1 MRVKLIGEK
10 MNASIKNKLSLLLIV
25 LILGFGILGYQIV
38 QLTTLAKGTAN
49 RLVSLGEVES
59 EIKTFAMEIRGYQL
73 YGKPKSLETYE
84 SSYKNIIKRIDA
96 LLPILLSQENQVVL
110 IELKKNMEQLH
121 AVNVPR
127 IALISKY
134 GTTVNG
140 EQFSKEY
147 KTEFDLLQSRTQES
161 GTLFVAVQ
169 KNLETLLKGVHKKNF
184 DRLNTYELLSE
195 FLLTIIAIISLI
207 VYFVISFSIKR
218 SVLKSK
224 ESCEDIRRTKDL
236 RICIETGSKD
246 EINETMQSVNAL
258 LSDINNALSLAKN
271 NAMENASV
279 ATELSSTSLQI
290 GQRAEEEAH
299 IVTTTALSA
308 KHVGDEITQASE
320 ETQKV
325 EKVILKAQTSLSQA
339 KNLLDQTVQHLNEA
353 EQVETQINDRLS
365 HLASETQQVKTV
377 LDVIGEIADQ
387 MNLLALNAAIEAARA
402 GEHGRGFAVVA
413 DEVRKLAERT
423 QKSLVETNATVNV
436 IVQSIGDISGDMNS
450 NVKRIHKLS
459 SFSTQVTLQTDE
471 AVEMLE
477 ESVAIIEN
485 VAKTAQVNARLIESD
500 VIQKIE
506 SINELSS
513 SNARSVEEIAG
524 AAEHLSKLSET
535 LSHTL
540 SEFKTV

>member
-1 MRVKLIGEK
+1 

-110 IELKKNMEQLH
+110 IELKNNMEQLH
-121 AVNVPR
+121 TVNIPR
-127 IALISKY
+127 IALITKY

-140 EQFSKEY
+140 EQFAKEH
-147 KTEFDLLQSRTQES
+147 KIEFDLLQSITQES

-169 KNLETLLKGVHKKNF
+169 KNLETLLKEVHKKNF
-184 DRLNTYELLSE
+184 DRLNTYELLSG
-195 FLLTIIAIISLI
+195 FLLIIIAIISLI
-207 VYFVISFSIKR
+207 VYFVIGFSIKR
-218 SVLKSK
+218 SVLKAK

-246 EINETMQSVNAL
+246 EINETMQSVNVL

-308 KHVGDEITQASE
+308 KHVGDEITQASD

-365 HLASETQQVKTV
+365 HLSSEAQQVKIV

-387 MNLLALNAAIEAARA
+387 TNLLALNAAIEAARA

-477 ESVAIIEN
+477 ESVAVIEN
-485 VAKTAQVNARLIESD
+485 VAKIAQVNARLIESD